1 MCFSMTRPARRSR
14 HAGFTLIELMVVVA
28 VIAISVALVGPSFS
42 QAIANY
48 QVRSAAESIL
58 NGLSYARGE
67 AVRRNSAVSFA
78 LVAGGSG
85 WTVSQVTPNT
95 VLQTRSNNDSPRT
108 TVASSNTATA
118 VTFLPT
124 GLVDTTSTPLTQATV
139 TSSVASTDSR
149 RINIYGGGLIRMC
162 DPGIST
168 ANDPRRC

>member
-48 QVRSAAESIL
+48 RVRSAAESVL
-58 NGLSYARGE
+58 NGLNYARGE

-85 WTVSQVTPNT
+85 WTVSQVAPNT
-95 VLQTRSNNDSPRT
+95 VLQTRSNNDSPST
-108 TVASSNTATA
+108 TVTPSGSDS